1 MDIKNLH
8 NVGEKTA
15 KLLNK
20 LGIYTDNDLINFY
33 PYKYNIYNFSN
44 SLEENITLILRVKI
58 ESNPIVFYIKKNF
71 NKLSF
76 RANIDNNIINVIIF
90 NRAFL
95 KQNLIVGKDIT
106 IIGKY
111 DFKKNLFTASDI
123 KFNIVNGQIEPIYH
137 LVKGLTNNI
146 IIKIIKSNLESINI
160 IDYLAT
166 EYQNKYNLV
175 SKNNAIRD
183 IHFATSLENISNAKK
198 RLIYEELFEF
208 SFKMNYLK
216 KLNQK
221 KLKNA
226 KKFDEEK
233 VSLLINRLG
242 FSLTE
247 DQKNSVNDILNDLKS
262 NKKMNRLLLGDVG
275 SGKTIVATIGIYA
288 NFLSGYQSS
297 LMAPTELLA
306 YQHYY
311 SINSILDK
319 FGVTVE
325 LITGSMT
332 KKEKEKIYER
342 VKNNEIDLL
351 IGTHSLLND
360 NLIFNNLGLVIT
372 DEQHRFGVNQ
382 RFTLQDK
389 STSPDILYLSATPIP
404 RTYAMTIYGD
414 LDISYIKTKPFGRK
428 EIITILKKENEIKD
442 VLHAM
447 LEQIKLGHQIYVV
460 CPSIDQNEENDLTS
474 VNLLKDKLNI
484 AFKNMINIEII
495 HGKMKPN
502 EKDAIMN
509 EFKNNQIKILI
520 STTVIE
526 VGIDVKNATMMVIF
540 NAERFG
546 LATLHQLRGRVGRNE
561 LQSYCYLISDKDNER
576 LKVMEESNDGFYI
589 SQKDFELRGHGDLFG
604 IKQSG
609 DMNFKIA
616 NLKNDYNILLLANE
630 DTKKYIENKE
640 KKKYIKNKKKLKN
653 DYYKNIVDNFLIVD

>member
-44 SLEENITLILRVKI
+44 SLEENVTLILRVKI
-58 ESNPIVFYIKKNF
+58 ESNPIIFYIKKNF

-160 IDYLAT
+160 IDYLPS

-183 IHFATSLENISNAKK
+183 IHFATSLKNISNAKK

-275 SGKTIVATIGIYA
+275 SGKTIVATVGIFA
-288 NFLSGYQSS
+288 NYLSGYQSS

-414 LDISYIKTKPFGRK
+414 LDI
-428 EIITILKKENEIKD
+428 
-442 VLHAM
+442 
-447 LEQIKLGHQIYVV
+447 
-460 CPSIDQNEENDLTS
+460 
-474 VNLLKDKLNI
+474 
-484 AFKNMINIEII
+484 
-495 HGKMKPN
+495 
-502 EKDAIMN
+502 
-509 EFKNNQIKILI
+509 
-520 STTVIE
+520 
-526 VGIDVKNATMMVIF
+526 
-540 NAERFG
+540 
-546 LATLHQLRGRVGRNE
+546 
-561 LQSYCYLISDKDNER
+561 
-576 LKVMEESNDGFYI
+576 
-589 SQKDFELRGHGDLFG
+589 
-604 IKQSG
+604 
-609 DMNFKIA
+609 
-616 NLKNDYNILLLANE
+616 
-630 DTKKYIENKE
+630 
-640 KKKYIKNKKKLKN
+640 
-653 DYYKNIVDNFLIVD
+653 

>member
-20 LGIYTDNDLINFY
+20 LGIYTDNDLISFY

-44 SLEENITLILRVKI
+44 FLEENITLILRVKI

-160 IDYLAT
+160 IDYLPS

-233 VSLLINRLG
+233 VNLLINSLG

-630 DTKKYIENKE
+630 DTKKYIESKE
-640 KKKYIKNKKKLKN
+640 YLKN

>member
-20 LGIYTDNDLINFY
+20 LGIYNDNDLINFY
-33 PYKYNIYNFSN
+33 PYKYNIYNFAS

-76 RANIDNNIINVIIF
+76 RANLDNNIINVIIF

-95 KQNLIVGKDIT
+95 KQNLIVCKEVT

-123 KFNIVNGQIEPIYH
+123 KFNIINGQIEPIYH
-137 LVKGLTNNI
+137 LVKGLTNNMI
-146 IIKIIKSNLESINI
+146 LKILKSNLDNINI
-160 IDYLAT
+160 LDYLPT
-166 EYQNKYNLV
+166 EYQNKYDLV
-175 SKNNAIRD
+175 SKNKAIRD
-183 IHFATSLENISNAKK
+183 IHFANSLENINNAKK

-216 KLNQK
+216 KLNSK
-221 KLKNA
+221 KLKNE
-226 KKFDEEK
+226 KRFDEEK
-233 VSLLINRLG
+233 VAILINSLG
-242 FSLTE
+242 FSLTD
-247 DQKNSVNDILNDLKS
+247 DQNSSVNDILNDLKS

-360 NLIFNNLGLVIT
+360 KLVFNNLGLVIT

-442 VLHAM
+442 VLHDM

-460 CPSIDQNEENDLTS
+460 CPSIEQDEANDLTS

-509 EFKNNQIKILI
+509 DFKNNHIKILI

-526 VGIDVKNATMMVIF
+526 VGIDVKNATMMIIF

-630 DTKKYIENKE
+630 DTKKYIENKD
-640 KKKYIKNKKKLKN
+640 YLKN

>member
-44 SLEENITLILRVKI
+44 FLEENVTLILRVKI
-58 ESNPIVFYIKKNF
+58 ESNPIIFYIKKNF

-160 IDYLAT
+160 IDYLPS

-183 IHFATSLENISNAKK
+183 IHFATSLKNISNAKK

-216 KLNQK
+216 KLNKK

-609 DMNFKIA
+609 DMSFKIA

-640 KKKYIKNKKKLKN
+640 YLKN

>member
-20 LGIYTDNDLINFY
+20 LSIYNDNDLINFY
-33 PYKYNIYNFSN
+33 PYKYNVYNFSK
-44 SLEENITLILRVKI
+44 EYIDNITLITRVKI
-58 ESNPIVFYIKKNF
+58 ESNPIVIYIKKNL

-76 RANIDNNIINVIIF
+76 RASSDKNIINVVIF

-95 KQNLIVGKDIT
+95 KINLLVGKEVT
-106 IIGKY
+106 LIGKY
-111 DFKKNLFTASDI
+111 DSKKNLFTASDI
-123 KFNIVNGQIEPIYH
+123 KFNIVNGQIEPVYH

-160 IDYLAT
+160 IDYLPI

-175 SKNNAIRD
+175 SKNKAIRD
-183 IHFATSLENISNAKK
+183 IHFATSLENINNAKK

-221 KLKNA
+221 KLKNT
-226 KKFDEEK
+226 KEFDEEK
-233 VSLLINRLG
+233 VSLLINSLG
-242 FSLTE
+242 FSLTD
-247 DQKNSVNDILNDLKS
+247 DQKSSVNDILNDLKS

-288 NFLSGYQSS
+288 NFLSEYQSS

-414 LDISYIKTKPFGRK
+414 LDVSYIKTKPFGRK
-428 EIITILKKENEIKD
+428 EIITKLKKENEIKE
-442 VLHAM
+442 VLHDM

-474 VNLLKDKLNI
+474 VNSLKDKLNI

-495 HGKMKPN
+495 HGKMKSN

-509 EFKNNQIKILI
+509 DFKNNQIKILI

-526 VGIDVKNATMMVIF
+526 VGIDIKNATMMVIF

-546 LATLHQLRGRVGRNE
+546 LATLHQLRGRIGRNE
-561 LQSYCYLISDKDNER
+561 LQCYCYLISSFDNDR

-609 DMNFKIA
+609 DMSFKIA

-630 DTKKYIENKE
+630 DTKKYIESKE
-640 KKKYIKNKKKLKN
+640 YLKN
-653 DYYKNIVDNFLIVD
+653 DYYKNIVENFLIVD

>member
-20 LGIYTDNDLINFY
+20 LGIYTDNDLLSFY

-58 ESNPIVFYIKKNF
+58 ESNPIIFYIKKNF

-123 KFNIVNGQIEPIYH
+123 KFNIINGQIEPVYH

-160 IDYLAT
+160 IDYLPT

-242 FSLTE
+242 FSLTD

-630 DTKKYIENKE
+630 DTKKYIESKE
-640 KKKYIKNKKKLKN
+640 YLKN

>member
-20 LGIYTDNDLINFY
+20 LGIYTDNDLISFY

-44 SLEENITLILRVKI
+44 FLEENITLILRVKI
-58 ESNPIVFYIKKNF
+58 ESNPIIFYIKKNF

-123 KFNIVNGQIEPIYH
+123 KFNIINGQIEPIYH

-160 IDYLAT
+160 IDYLPT

-526 VGIDVKNATMMVIF
+526 VGIDVKNATMIVIF

-640 KKKYIKNKKKLKN
+640 YLKN

>member
-44 SLEENITLILRVKI
+44 FLEENVTLILRVKI
-58 ESNPIVFYIKKNF
+58 ESNPIIFYIKKNF

-160 IDYLAT
+160 IDYLPS

-183 IHFATSLENISNAKK
+183 IHFATSLKNISNAKK

-216 KLNQK
+216 KLNKK

-288 NFLSGYQSS
+288 NYLSGYQSS

-520 STTVIE
+520 STTLIE

-609 DMNFKIA
+609 DMSFKIA

-640 KKKYIKNKKKLKN
+640 YLKN

>member
-20 LGIYTDNDLINFY
+20 LGIYTDNDLISFY

-44 SLEENITLILRVKI
+44 FLEENITLILRVKI

-123 KFNIVNGQIEPIYH
+123 KFNIINGQIEPIYH

-160 IDYLAT
+160 IDYLPS

-526 VGIDVKNATMMVIF
+526 VGIDVKNATMIVIF

-640 KKKYIKNKKKLKN
+640 YLKN

>member
-123 KFNIVNGQIEPIYH
+123 KFNIINGQIEPIYH

-160 IDYLAT
+160 IDYLPT

-640 KKKYIKNKKKLKN
+640 YLKN

>member
-123 KFNIVNGQIEPIYH
+123 KFNIINGQIEPIYH

-160 IDYLAT
+160 IDYLPT

-242 FSLTE
+242 FSLTD

-640 KKKYIKNKKKLKN
+640 YLKN

>member
-123 KFNIVNGQIEPIYH
+123 KFNIINGQIEPIYH

-160 IDYLAT
+160 IDYLPT

-242 FSLTE
+242 FSLTD

-576 LKVMEESNDGFYI
+576 LKVMEESNDGFFI

-640 KKKYIKNKKKLKN
+640 YLKN

>member
-20 LGIYTDNDLINFY
+20 LGIYTDNDLISFY

-76 RANIDNNIINVIIF
+76 RANIDDNIINVIIF

-160 IDYLAT
+160 IDYLPT

-216 KLNQK
+216 KLNKK

-526 VGIDVKNATMMVIF
+526 VGIDVKNATMIVIF

-616 NLKNDYNILLLANE
+616 NLKNDYNILLLSNE

-640 KKKYIKNKKKLKN
+640 YLKN

>member
-20 LGIYTDNDLINFY
+20 LGIYTDNDLISFY

-123 KFNIVNGQIEPIYH
+123 KFNIINGQIEPVYH

-160 IDYLAT
+160 IDYLPS

-233 VSLLINRLG
+233 VNLLINSLG
-242 FSLTE
+242 FLLTD

-640 KKKYIKNKKKLKN
+640 YLKN

>member
-20 LGIYTDNDLINFY
+20 LGIYTDNDLISFY

-44 SLEENITLILRVKI
+44 FLEENVTLILRVKI

-95 KQNLIVGKDIT
+95 KQNLIVGKEIT

-160 IDYLAT
+160 IDYLPS

-242 FSLTE
+242 FSLTD

-640 KKKYIKNKKKLKN
+640 YLKN

>member
-44 SLEENITLILRVKI
+44 FLEENITLILRVKI

-123 KFNIVNGQIEPIYH
+123 KFNIINGQIEPIYH

-160 IDYLAT
+160 IDYLPS

-242 FSLTE
+242 FSLTD

-616 NLKNDYNILLLANE
+616 TLKNDYNILLLANE

-640 KKKYIKNKKKLKN
+640 YLKN

>member
-20 LGIYTDNDLINFY
+20 LGIYTDNDLISFY

-76 RANIDNNIINVIIF
+76 RANIDDNIINVIIF

-160 IDYLAT
+160 IDYLPT

-216 KLNQK
+216 KLNKK

-526 VGIDVKNATMMVIF
+526 VGIDVKNATMIVIF

-616 NLKNDYNILLLANE
+616 NLKNDYNILLLSNE
-630 DTKKYIENKE
+630 DTKKYIESKE
-640 KKKYIKNKKKLKN
+640 YLKN

>member
-1 MDIKNLH
+1 
-8 NVGEKTA
+8 
-15 KLLNK
+15 
-20 LGIYTDNDLINFY
+20 
-33 PYKYNIYNFSN
+33 
-44 SLEENITLILRVKI
+44 
-58 ESNPIVFYIKKNF
+58 
-71 NKLSF
+71 
-76 RANIDNNIINVIIF
+76 
-90 NRAFL
+90 
-95 KQNLIVGKDIT
+95 
-106 IIGKY
+106 
-111 DFKKNLFTASDI
+111 
-123 KFNIVNGQIEPIYH
+123 
-137 LVKGLTNNI
+137 
-146 IIKIIKSNLESINI
+146 
-160 IDYLAT
+160 
-166 EYQNKYNLV
+166 
-175 SKNNAIRD
+175 
-183 IHFATSLENISNAKK
+183 
-198 RLIYEELFEF
+198 
-208 SFKMNYLK
+208 
-216 KLNQK
+216 
-221 KLKNA
+221 
-226 KKFDEEK
+226 
-233 VSLLINRLG
+233 
-242 FSLTE
+242 
-247 DQKNSVNDILNDLKS
+247 
-262 NKKMNRLLLGDVG
+262 MNRLLLGDVG

-640 KKKYIKNKKKLKN
+640 YLKN

>member
-44 SLEENITLILRVKI
+44 FLEENITLILRVKI

-146 IIKIIKSNLESINI
+146 IIKIIKTNLENINI
-160 IDYLAT
+160 IDYLPT

-640 KKKYIKNKKKLKN
+640 YLKN

>member
-44 SLEENITLILRVKI
+44 FLEENVTLILRVKI

-76 RANIDNNIINVIIF
+76 RANIDDNIINVIIF

-123 KFNIVNGQIEPIYH
+123 KFDIVNGQIEPIYH

-160 IDYLAT
+160 IDYLPT

-233 VSLLINRLG
+233 VNLLINSLG

-474 VNLLKDKLNI
+474 VNLLKDKLNM

-640 KKKYIKNKKKLKN
+640 YLKN

>member
-123 KFNIVNGQIEPIYH
+123 KFNIINGQIEPIYH

-160 IDYLAT
+160 IDYLPS

-509 EFKNNQIKILI
+509 EFKNNQIKITKQCFYKQK
-520 STTVIE
+520 ST
-526 VGIDVKNATMMVIF
+526 VKPWI
-540 NAERFG
+540 
-546 LATLHQLRGRVGRNE
+546 L
-561 LQSYCYLISDKDNER
+561 SYYF
-576 LKVMEESNDGFYI
+576 FY
-589 SQKDFELRGHGDLFG
+589 
-604 IKQSG
+604 
-609 DMNFKIA
+609 
-616 NLKNDYNILLLANE
+616 
-630 DTKKYIENKE
+630 
-640 KKKYIKNKKKLKN
+640 
-653 DYYKNIVDNFLIVD
+653 

>member
-58 ESNPIVFYIKKNF
+58 ESNPIIFYIKKNF

-160 IDYLAT
+160 IDYLPS

-183 IHFATSLENISNAKK
+183 IHFATTLENISNAKK
-198 RLIYEELFEF
+198 SLIYEELFEF

-319 FGVTVE
+319 FGVAVE

-640 KKKYIKNKKKLKN
+640 YLKN

>member
-20 LGIYTDNDLINFY
+20 LGIYTDNDLLSFY

-58 ESNPIVFYIKKNF
+58 ESNPIIFYIKKNF

-95 KQNLIVGKDIT
+95 KQNLIVGKEIT

-160 IDYLAT
+160 IDYLPT

-233 VSLLINRLG
+233 VSLLINSLG
-242 FSLTE
+242 FSLTD

-319 FGVTVE
+319 YGVTVE

-630 DTKKYIENKE
+630 DTKKYIESKE
-640 KKKYIKNKKKLKN
+640 YLKN

>member
-44 SLEENITLILRVKI
+44 FLEENITLILRVKI

-123 KFNIVNGQIEPIYH
+123 KFNIINGQIEPIYH

-160 IDYLAT
+160 IDYLPS

-183 IHFATSLENISNAKK
+183 IHFATTLENISNAKK

-640 KKKYIKNKKKLKN
+640 YLKN

>member
-44 SLEENITLILRVKI
+44 SLEENVTLILRVKI

-95 KQNLIVGKDIT
+95 KQNLIVGKEIT

-160 IDYLAT
+160 IDYLPS

-183 IHFATSLENISNAKK
+183 IHFATSLKNISNAKK

-242 FSLTE
+242 FSLTD
-247 DQKNSVNDILNDLKS
+247 DQNNSVNDILNDLKS

-526 VGIDVKNATMMVIF
+526 VGIDVKNATMIVIF

-640 KKKYIKNKKKLKN
+640 YLKN
-653 DYYKNIVDNFLIVD
+653 DYYKNIIDNFLIVD